1 MNVEVYEQVYRSERD
16 NWWYRS
22 RRELITD
29 MVARA
34 GRLSGGDGALK
45 LKILDVGCGTG
56 LNSQAFEEFGEVY
69 GLDMSEEALGFSKS
83 RGRSD
88 LIRAYADHL
97 PIKDDTFDVLC
108 ALDLLEHVEDD
119 IGAIREFHRVLKPGG
134 SLILTV
140 PAFMFLWSG
149 HDEVLHH
156 KRRYEKELLTKN
168 LHRGGFYVD
177 KSTYWNTLLFPG
189 VAFARVIKKRKI
201 NHDRV
206 DDLLGLPDII
216 NNVLFYIL
224 KFENLLIEYGLNLPF
239 GVSIL
244 CICRKKSPLN

>member
-1 MNVEVYEQVYRSERD
+1 MNVEVYERMYRSERD

-34 GRLSGGDGALK
+34 GRLSGGCGALK
-45 LKILDVGCGTG
+45 MKILDVGCGTG

-69 GLDMSEEALGFSKS
+69 GLDMSEEALEFSKS
-83 RGRSD
+83 RGKSD

-156 KRRYEKELLTKN
+156 KRWYDKGASVKSLESS
-168 LHRGGFYVD
+168 GFHVERF
-177 KSTYWNTLLFPG
+177 TYWNTFLFPMVTLFRLISRG
-189 VAFARVIKKRKI
+189 RNDEGSGGRY
-201 NHDRV
+201 
-206 DDLLGLPDII
+206 GLPD
-216 NNVLFYIL
+216 FPEIL
-224 KFENLLIEYGLNLPF
+224 NNLLLRLLRAER
-239 GVSIL
+239 VSTIRV
-244 CICRKKSPLN
+244 CGGGIIR